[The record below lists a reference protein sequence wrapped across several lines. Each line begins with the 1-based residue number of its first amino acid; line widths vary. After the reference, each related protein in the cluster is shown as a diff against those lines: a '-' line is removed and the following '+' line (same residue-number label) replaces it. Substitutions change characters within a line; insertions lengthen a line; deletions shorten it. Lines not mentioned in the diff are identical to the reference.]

1 MTNDT
6 RRLKGYEAIIDI
18 PVYRCTEKMHAI
30 ETEKQRERWL
40 KGFDQNTVPRTYALV
55 ERRFEREYAYPWKFN
70 EIVGYVCLYREG
82 EFHVKGNLHYVR
94 AKRIVKGVKSRI
106 YYHCKIFEHRA
117 SPKQTSRAIYED
129 LLFGLERLT
138 KRKPLQQ
145 RYLDLEAFRKFGPLM
160 DWRQL
165 MTDGCISSLTFPPMV
180 DR

>member
-1 MTNDT
+1 MTNYT

-18 PVYRCTEKMHAI
+18 PVYRCTEKMHSI
-30 ETEKQRERWL
+30 EMANQRERWL
-40 KGFDQNTVPRTYALV
+40 KGFDQNTVPQTYALV
-55 ERRFEREYAYPWKFN
+55 ERRFEQEYWYPWKFN
-70 EIVGYVCLYREG
+70 EIVGYIRLYHTG
-82 EFHVKGNLHYVR
+82 WLQVKGNLYYVR
-94 AKRIVKGVKSRI
+94 AKRIVKGVKSKI

-165 MTDGCISSLTFPPMV
+165 ITDGCISSLTFSPQ
-180 DR
+180 